1 MKGVEGVILALL
13 QSEETQGNISSL
25 FSCLSDNAN
34 ILKQFWGLGD
44 IKYSAL
50 CLLGNST
57 PCVIVYINDREL
69 KLPHGK
75 LLPRVKLKGV
85 VVVLR
90 EDNKCKLQI
99 CDDSQANHNGLC

>member
-1 MKGVEGVILALL
+1 M
-13 QSEETQGNISSL
+13 
-25 FSCLSDNAN
+25 
-34 ILKQFWGLGD
+34 
-44 IKYSAL
+44 
-50 CLLGNST
+50 
-57 PCVIVYINDREL
+57 YINDREL

>member
-1 MKGVEGVILALL
+1 M
-13 QSEETQGNISSL
+13 
-25 FSCLSDNAN
+25 
-34 ILKQFWGLGD
+34 
-44 IKYSAL
+44 
-50 CLLGNST
+50 
-57 PCVIVYINDREL
+57 YINDREL

-99 CDDSQANHNGLC
+99 CDDSQANHNGLCEIICRENLFFSVKLQNSTQEV